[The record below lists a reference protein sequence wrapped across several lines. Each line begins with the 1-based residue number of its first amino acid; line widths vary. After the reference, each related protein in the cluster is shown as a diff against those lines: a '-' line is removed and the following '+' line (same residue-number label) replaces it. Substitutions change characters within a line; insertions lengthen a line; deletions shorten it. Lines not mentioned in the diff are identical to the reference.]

1 MEIGLG
7 RPPLALCAHGPPP
20 RAHRRRRSQ
29 PVGAAWLGV
38 GLGLRLGLWLGLGLR
53 LGLWLGLGLAVGAA
67 SAAAVATDHG
77 RESAA
82 L

>member
-1 MEIGLG
+1 MGIGLG
-7 RPPLALCAHGPPP
+7 RPQLALCAHGPPP
-20 RAHRRRRSQ
+20 RVHRRRRSQ
-29 PVGAAWLGV
+29 AVGAAWLGV
-38 GLGLRLGLWLGLGLR
+38 GLGLR

-67 SAAAVATDHG
+67 SAAAVVTDHR